1 MARLFMQRIASAL
14 SYTTVRQV
22 KVHSVTVGLIYA
34 GLCAVIVAYVLGY
47 EFFLGHGYQ
56 DAETVKG
63 TVQVKV
69 KGTARSDCAMGLRD
83 CVDGMRVWDT
93 TDLTLKAENSVF
105 ITTALQNTVQTQGRC
120 AGARSDPLQP
130 HFDENCTAAPT
141 GMCQD
146 GHVSWSGVQTGRC
159 LPADQEGT
167 RWCEVRGWCPAER
180 EGVEPLPMQG
190 VDEWTLFVRLYGEFA
205 KFGESFDNANGTSL
219 VEGYNLFS
227 VRDLLG
233 RAGIEYDT
241 IRSGGVDLLMQ
252 FALDCNLDSS
262 EQCVPA
268 LTVARVEAED
278 SELSKGFNE
287 RTAIRFS
294 QLQGNT
300 TDGSAET
307 KLARE
312 LWKRYGIKVRI
323 LLTGQARRFDA
334 VVAATRLGAGLAL
347 LSVATVI
354 ADLLILYVLPR
365 RSEYY
370 SHKFD
375 EVYINHDHDGA
386 HDGTEAHED
395 ELAGAWR
402 QAPPSAAQTA
412 REPLML
418 GTSRG

>member
-1 MARLFMQRIASAL
+1 
-14 SYTTVRQV
+14 
-22 KVHSVTVGLIYA
+22 
-34 GLCAVIVAYVLGY
+34 
-47 EFFLGHGYQ
+47 
-56 DAETVKG
+56 
-63 TVQVKV
+63 
-69 KGTARSDCAMGLRD
+69 
-83 CVDGMRVWDT
+83 
-93 TDLTLKAENSVF
+93 
-105 ITTALQNTVQTQGRC
+105 
-120 AGARSDPLQP
+120 
-130 HFDENCTAAPT
+130 
-141 GMCQD
+141 
-146 GHVSWSGVQTGRC
+146 
-159 LPADQEGT
+159 
-167 RWCEVRGWCPAER
+167 
-180 EGVEPLPMQG
+180 MQG

-287 RTAIRFS
+287 RTAILFS
-294 QLQGNT
+294 QLQGNA

-395 ELAGAWR
+395 ELAEEWR